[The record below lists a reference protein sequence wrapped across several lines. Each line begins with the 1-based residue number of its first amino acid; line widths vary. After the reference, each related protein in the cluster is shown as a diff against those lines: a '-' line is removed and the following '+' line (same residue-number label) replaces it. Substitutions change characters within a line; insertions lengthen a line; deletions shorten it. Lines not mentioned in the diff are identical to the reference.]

1 MNTQRTAL
9 ATAFVASLALSACS
23 ISDDIQEPELN
34 ESSVEAS
41 AQATEAV
48 RATEAALIER
58 DPADFT
64 EGGEYPAYVVEFDS
78 QTTCSY
84 FPAGGDGD
92 GYLGCKIAPAGQ
104 VPPLDI
110 DNSQGTPPDRL
121 MWVPEIGFA
130 TTHDVGGGDAQ
141 PVGDVLNPGEK
152 VTISYYTFTHEADGT
167 IRGERDNS
175 WFEIS
180 PDGQYSSDHFT
191 PGA

>member
-1 MNTQRTAL
+1 MNTQRATPAAAL
-9 ATAFVASLALSACS
+9 ASAFVASLALSACS
-23 ISDDIQEPELN
+23 TSDDVQEAELN
-34 ESSVEAS
+34 ESSVDPS
-41 AQATEAV
+41 AQATEA
-48 RATEAALIER
+48 ALVER

-78 QTTCSY
+78 KTTCSY
-84 FPAGGDGD
+84 FPAGGDDD
-92 GYLGCKIAPAGQ
+92 GYLGCVIAPAGQ
-104 VPPLDI
+104 MPPLDI
-110 DNSQGTPPDRL
+110 DNSQGTPVDRL
-121 MWVPEIGFA
+121 MWVSEIGFA

-141 PVGDVLNPGEK
+141 PVGDVLHPGEQ
-152 VTISYYTFTHEADGT
+152 VTISYYTFTHGADGT